1 MDVETYT
8 IQQDDTYA
16 MCSSLPI
23 STLFEEDMN
32 IREH

>member
-1 MDVETYT
+1 MDVETYMT
-8 IQQDDTYA
+8 QQDDTYA

-23 STLFEEDMN
+23 STLLEEAMN